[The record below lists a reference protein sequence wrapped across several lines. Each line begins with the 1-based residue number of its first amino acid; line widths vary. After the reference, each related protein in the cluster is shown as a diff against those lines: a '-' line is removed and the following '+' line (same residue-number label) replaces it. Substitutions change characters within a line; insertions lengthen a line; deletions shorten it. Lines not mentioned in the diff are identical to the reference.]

1 MPEDDPENIE
11 GQGNIAW
18 HSRRFVTTPS
28 LIVGDEHVL
37 PIDQLHSF
45 RRDRRNERGQPEC
58 QAHVH
63 LSLDPC
69 AITKRSD
76 RESAIARIAD
86 VVGNVARPDDISGR
100 EFEDFSLSVAPIT

>member
-45 RRDRRNERGQPEC
+45 RRD
-58 QAHVH
+58 
-63 LSLDPC
+63 
-69 AITKRSD
+69 
-76 RESAIARIAD
+76 
-86 VVGNVARPDDISGR
+86 
-100 EFEDFSLSVAPIT
+100 